1 MTCPKPQGKFSGES
15 GLSCVSTTPQA
26 ERLSKNM
33 GPYPVLHLGKPRPRK
48 EKGLAQ
54 VTLASPPLVS
64 DTLPASRKS
73 LGKLMNKN
81 TGKKSNAMSE
91 EETKFIEAV
100 LTGTWPEVE
109 ALNFLLVKGKR
120 ESGCVQSSYCRV
132 WSVLCEASG
141 AVTPGADKGWEPLWG
156 HRAQGR
162 GPGQG
167 RVQSKGY

>member
-1 MTCPKPQGKFSGES
+1 MC
-15 GLSCVSTTPQA
+15 
-26 ERLSKNM
+26 
-33 GPYPVLHLGKPRPRK
+33 LHNPAGREAFEEHVALPRATSGKPRPRK

-64 DTLPASRKS
+64 DTLPASRKG

-120 ESGCVQSSYCRV
+120 ESGCVQSSYC
-132 WSVLCEASG
+132 L
-141 AVTPGADKGWEPLWG
+141 
-156 HRAQGR
+156 
-162 GPGQG
+162 
-167 RVQSKGY
+167 